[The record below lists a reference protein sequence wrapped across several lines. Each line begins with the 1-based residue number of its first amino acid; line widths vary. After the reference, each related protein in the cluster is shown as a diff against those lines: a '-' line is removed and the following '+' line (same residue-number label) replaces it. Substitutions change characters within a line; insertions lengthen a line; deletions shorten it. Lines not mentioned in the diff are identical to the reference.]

1 MLVYS
6 RDEIERW
13 RDSLNHVTARAL
25 REGRVLYDR
34 AGSAPISGAASAAS
48 RGEGGRAPYGR
59 KSGVASGPRAP
70 SRVREGDDSGPD
82 LDQARL
88 LLAMADR
95 DLRMSRWRETRR
107 TLGRELRFHVQQA
120 AEKCLNAWIA
130 LLGEE
135 YPLTHEIG
143 VLVDRIRRHDEAVS
157 ECADLARF
165 SPFAVQFRYEPVPE
179 GAAPIDRPAA
189 IRKAQALRRGL
200 RRMLREVQ

>member
-1 MLVYS
+1 MRDAKCAQMLL
-6 RDEIERW
+6 E
-13 RDSLNHVTARAL
+13 
-25 REGRVLYDR
+25 
-34 AGSAPISGAASAAS
+34 AAA
-48 RGEGGRAPYGR
+48 
-59 KSGVASGPRAP
+59 
-70 SRVREGDDSGPD
+70 
-82 LDQARL
+82 
-88 LLAMADR
+88 R
-95 DLRMSRWRETRR
+95 DLA
-107 TLGRELRFHVQQA
+107 TLRSMTDAAPDESFGFHVQQA

-179 GAAPIDRPAA
+179 GVAPIDHPAA